1 MAADITTSG
10 RADKQSGG
18 VGAQALKQ
26 EGVPP
31 QGDQSKNPE
40 NKNPFAD
47 PDAKF
52 TVHSVHDGWTTLSW
66 EGKNGEPGGYA
77 VTNGQSA
84 MFFDETGNMVMS
96 SGVPGDSGCGGKLII
111 NATDVLQNAGTFA
124 LEAKGPKDGGTVEE
138 NKNKNTT
145 GKQNPQQVKT
155 PPAISLYAS
164 GNTSIESNGGEVG
177 IKGDN
182 IIINAV
188 KTLTL
193 KAGEAINIESGDGS
207 GKVNIHTGDYNINA
221 AFLNEKITGGKHQDV
236 DGTSVTNQILPGAQA
251 TINSMGS
258 INYKIQGNYYIGVGI
273 GKGGH
278 YNLKADSNITM
289 QSMTGGHSLKTLG
302 MSAER
307 IMGHKKSYIFGEPGP
322 ASTGTDTWFLF
333 LNKNKNSLNIK
344 SFGGF
349 NVVSLFGKNTFKLTG
364 LVKADI
370 LGTTTV
376 KSPTIFLN

>member
-1 MAADITTSG
+1 MADVIEKG
-10 RADKQSGG
+10 RGNQQKSVVSSAF
-18 VGAQALKQ
+18 KQ
-26 EGVPP
+26 EGTPP

-145 GKQNPQQVKT
+145 GKTNPQQVKV

-258 INYKIQGNYYIGVGI
+258 ISHKVLGNYYVGVGT

-278 YNLKADSNITM
+278 YNLQVDSNITL
-289 QSMTGGHSLKTLG
+289 QSKLAGYSLKTLG
-302 MSAER
+302 MSHER
-307 IMGHKKSYIFGEPGP
+307 IMGHKRSFIFGTKTKTSPY
-322 ASTGTDTWFLF
+322 TDTWFQF

-344 SFGGF
+344 AFGGF
-349 NVVSLFGKNTFKLTG
+349 NVLSTFGKNTFKLTG

-370 LGTTTV
+370 LGVTKV

>member
-1 MAADITTSG
+1 MADITTSG
-10 RADKQSGG
+10 RGNQHKSAVSSAFKNKGT
-18 VGAQALKQ
+18 
-26 EGVPP
+26 PP

-40 NKNPFAD
+40 NKNPFID
-47 PDAKF
+47 PDNTRY
-52 TVHSVHDGWTTLSW
+52 TVHSVTDGWYTLSW

-111 NATDVLQNAGTFA
+111 NGTDELHNVGTLA
-124 LEAKGPKDGGTVEE
+124 IEAKGPKDGGTVE
-138 NKNKNTT
+138 KNK
-145 GKQNPQQVKT
+145 GKGKNQEQVKT
-155 PPAISLYAS
+155 PPAVSIYAS

-177 IKGDN
+177 LKGDN
-182 IIINAV
+182 IVINAV

-333 LNKNKNSLNIK
+333 LNKNKNSLNVK

>member
-1 MAADITTSG
+1 MADITEKG
-10 RADKQSGG
+10 GKPSGG
-18 VGAQALKQ
+18 PGAVAMGQK
-26 EGVPP
+26 GTPP

-111 NATDVLQNAGTFA
+111 NATDELHNTGTYA
-124 LEAKGPKDGGTVEE
+124 LEAKGPPAGGTVQE

-145 GKQNPQQVKT
+145 GKKNSQEVKT

-193 KAGEAINIESGDGS
+193 KAGESINIESGDGS

-221 AFLNEKITGGKHQDV
+221 AFLNEKITGGKHQDI
-236 DGTSVTNQILPGAQA
+236 DGTSVTNQILPGAQQA
-251 TINSMGS
+251 TNSMGT
-258 INYKIQGNYYIGVGI
+258 INHRILGNYYVGVGI
-273 GKGGH
+273 PGKGGH
-278 YNLKADSNITM
+278 YNLRAESNVTLE
-289 QSMTGGHSLKTLG
+289 SRTSGYSLRTLG

-307 IMGHKKSYIFGEPGP
+307 IMGHKRSFIFGVKSKISPYD
-322 ASTGTDTWFLF
+322 DTWFQF

-344 SFGGF
+344 AFGGF
-349 NVVSLFGKNTFKLTG
+349 NVLSIFGKNTFKLTG

-370 LGTTTV
+370 LGVTKV